1 MDDDDRRM
9 MGGSRPAGR
18 SRQPADRAETGEEGR
33 SMTETVEPARIRVLL
48 VDDHGVVRRGL
59 RGYLELLDDIE
70 VVGEAENGL
79 VGVELSAELTP
90 DVVLM
95 DIVMPQLDG
104 IGAIARIKAAQPG
117 VQIVALTSF
126 IEEDKVLAALE
137 SGASGFILK
146 DADADDVAAA
156 IRAAHNDEVHLDPA
170 AARILAKGMRSRI
183 ERQPVDALTERELEV
198 LSLVGH
204 GRSNKEIATD
214 LGITERTAR
223 THVSNI
229 LGKLDLQSRTQ
240 AALYAVERKLVN

>member
-1 MDDDDRRM
+1 MMVADGPGPIDRH
-9 MGGSRPAGR
+9 RPHEDSAVT
-18 SRQPADRAETGEEGR
+18 ETG
-33 SMTETVEPARIRVLL
+33 TIRVVL

-79 VGVELSAELTP
+79 QGVDLVGELTP

-104 IGAIARIKAAQPG
+104 IGAISRIKAANPE
-117 VQIVALTSF
+117 VQVVALTSF
-126 IEEDKVLAALE
+126 IEEEKVTAALE
-137 SGASGFILK
+137 AGASGFILK

-156 IRAAHNDEVHLDPA
+156 IRAAYNDEVHLDPA
-170 AARILAKGMRSRI
+170 AARILAKGMRTRSAAPPT
-183 ERQPVDALTERELEV
+183 EPLTERELEV
-198 LSLVGH
+198 LALVGR

-229 LGKLDLQSRTQ
+229 LGKLGLASRTQ
-240 AALYAVERKLVN
+240 AALYAVERKLVPGHE

>member
-1 MDDDDRRM
+1 MPD
-9 MGGSRPAGR
+9 S
-18 SRQPADRAETGEEGR
+18 EG
-33 SMTETVEPARIRVLL
+33 ARIRVLL

-79 VGVELSAELTP
+79 IGVELSAELVP

-104 IGAIARIKAAQPG
+104 IGAIERIKAAQPA

-137 SGASGFILK
+137 AGASGFILK

-170 AARILAKGMRSRI
+170 AARILAKGMRSRVG
-183 ERQPVDALTERELEV
+183 RQPVDALTERELEV

-240 AALYAVERKLVN
+240 AALYAVERKLVH

>member
-1 MDDDDRRM
+1 M
-9 MGGSRPAGR
+9 AGT
-18 SRQPADRAETGEEGR
+18 AEG
-33 SMTETVEPARIRVLL
+33 ARIRVLL

-70 VVGEAENGL
+70 VIGEAENGL
-79 VGVELSAELTP
+79 RGVELCAELRP

-104 IGAIARIKAAQPG
+104 IGAISRIKAAQPE

-126 IEEDKVLAALE
+126 IEEEKVLAALE

-146 DADADDVAAA
+146 DAEADDVAAA

-170 AARILAKGMRSRI
+170 AARILAKGMRNRV
-183 ERQPVDALTERELEV
+183 EQQPVEALTERELEV

-240 AALYAVERKLVN
+240 AALYAVERKLVHD

>member
-1 MDDDDRRM
+1 M
-9 MGGSRPAGR
+9 
-18 SRQPADRAETGEEGR
+18 EG
-33 SMTETVEPARIRVLL
+33 ARIRVLL

-79 VGVELSAELTP
+79 RAVELSAELDP

-95 DIVMPQLDG
+95 DLVMPQLDG
-104 IGAIARIKAAQPG
+104 IGAITRIKAAQPH
-117 VQIVALTSF
+117 VQVVALTSF
-126 IEEDKVLAALE
+126 IEEEKVTGGLE
-137 SGASGFILK
+137 AGANGFILK

-156 IRAAHNDEVHLDPA
+156 IRAAHNDEIHLDPT
-170 AARILAKGMRSRI
+170 AARILARDLRHGSDV
-183 ERQPVDALTERELEV
+183 PPSGSLTERELEV
-198 LSLVGH
+198 LALVGR

-240 AALYAVERKLVN
+240 AALYAVERKLVHD

>member
-1 MDDDDRRM
+1 
-9 MGGSRPAGR
+9 MG
-18 SRQPADRAETGEEGR
+18 TVTEEGGDGE
-33 SMTETVEPARIRVLL
+33 MADTVDGPRIRVLL

-59 RGYLELLDDIE
+59 RGYLELLDDID

-79 VGVELSAELTP
+79 IAVEMSAQLVP

-104 IGAIARIKAAQPG
+104 IGAIERIKAAQPG

-126 IEEDKVLAALE
+126 IEEDKVLAAIE

-170 AARILAKGMRSRI
+170 AARVLAKGMRTRF
-183 ERQPVDALTERELEV
+183 EQQPVESLTERELEV

-240 AALYAVERKLVN
+240 AALYAVERKLVND